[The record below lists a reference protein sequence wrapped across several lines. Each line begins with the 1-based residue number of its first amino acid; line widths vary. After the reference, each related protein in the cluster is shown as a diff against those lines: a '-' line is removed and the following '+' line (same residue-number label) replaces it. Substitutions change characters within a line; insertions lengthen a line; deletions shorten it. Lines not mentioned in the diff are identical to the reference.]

1 MITTMMHAL
10 LRDDQSKIQN
20 ELKQKGIKIAK
31 ELSTTDYANKKFV
44 FENTEDRWIRTGKN
58 ETD

>member
-1 MITTMMHAL
+1 MMHAL